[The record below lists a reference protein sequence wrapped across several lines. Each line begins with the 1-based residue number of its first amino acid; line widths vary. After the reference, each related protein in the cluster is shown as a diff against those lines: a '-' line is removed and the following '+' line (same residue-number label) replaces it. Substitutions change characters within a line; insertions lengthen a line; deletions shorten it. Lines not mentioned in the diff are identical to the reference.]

1 MKFTNYLKDIQ
12 HVSIYPVFS
21 LLLFTAVFIAVACY
35 VFGADKKKMQDHANI
50 PMK

>member
-21 LLLFTAVFIAVACY
+21 LILFTAVFVAVLFY
-35 VFGADKKKMQDHANI
+35 VFGSDKTKMQDRANI
-50 PMK
+50 PLN

>member
-12 HVSIYPVFS
+12 NVSIYPVFS
-21 LLLFTAVFIAVACY
+21 LVLFTLVFIGVVIY
-35 VFGADKKKMQDHANI
+35 TYSSGKDEMQDRANI